1 MSSVAKPGRHAVDLW
16 HRRLGGESTGGTP
29 VPQHAWE
36 ILSGEGLVI
45 LLFHG
50 VVECSPYGVR
60 NYTHKHLDRE
70 FFAGLMGQLAKSGR
84 PLSMDEV
91 IEHHEAGA
99 ALPPRSFAITFDD
112 GFENNYSIAV
122 PILADL
128 NLPAT
133 FYVTSGFVEHNAM
146 SWIDRIEYC
155 IEAAAT
161 PGVLRLPW
169 EDEPRRFTDAAGKI
183 AILGHLRERVKRDGS
198 IDVDALITDIF
209 SQCGVPEVRGSDDPL
224 DRKMSWRQVME
235 LHAHPLFTV
244 GGHSHTHRVLS
255 MLSPDELEGEIKTS
269 LDLLRERAGI
279 ETWHYSYPEGL
290 DYCYS
295 EEVIKALICRG
306 IACCPTAEPGINR
319 RADDLFRLKRNMV
332 LAR

>member
-1 MSSVAKPGRHAVDLW
+1 MSPSIVSD
-16 HRRLGGESTGGTP
+16 
-29 VPQHAWE
+29 
-36 ILSGEGLVI
+36 EGLVI

-50 VVECSPYGVR
+50 VVERGLHKVR

-70 FFAGLMGQLAKSGR
+70 FFARLMTELAKTGR

-91 IEHHEAGA
+91 VEHHQTGA
-99 ALPPRSFAITFDD
+99 ALPPRSFAVTFDD

-169 EDEPRRFTDAAGKI
+169 EDEPRRFTDASGKI
-183 AILGHLRERVKRDGS
+183 AILEYLRERVKRDGS

-209 SQCGVPEVRGSDDPL
+209 TQCGIEEVHANDDPL
-224 DRKMSWRQVME
+224 DRKMSWRQVAE

-255 MLSPDELEGEIKTS
+255 MLSADELEGEIKTS
-269 LDLLRERAGI
+269 LGLLRERAGI
-279 ETWHYSYPEGL
+279 ETRHYSYPEGL

-295 EEVIKALICRG
+295 EEVIKALIRRG
-306 IACCPTAEPGINR
+306 IVCCPTAEPGVNR
-319 RADDLFRLKRNMV
+319 RADDLFRLKRNMAA
-332 LAR
+332 AR